1 MQNISMLERKITKK
15 IKDWY
20 ENSSSSLLIDDASQI
35 GKTTVIEQFLK
46 DNNID
51 YLELNLI
58 ENKLALEAFNTAS
71 NVE

>member
-20 ENSSSSLLIDDASQI
+20 KNSSSALLIDGASQI

-51 YLELNLI
+51 YIELNLI
-58 ENKLALEAFNTAS
+58 ENKLALEAFNTCL
-71 NVE
+71 